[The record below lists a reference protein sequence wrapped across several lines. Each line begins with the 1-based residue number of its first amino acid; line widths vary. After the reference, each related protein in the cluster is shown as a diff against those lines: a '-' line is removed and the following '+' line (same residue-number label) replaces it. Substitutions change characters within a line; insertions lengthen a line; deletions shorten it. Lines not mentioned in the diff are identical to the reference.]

1 MPEDAPTPIDVE
13 HWRGRLAALAER
25 HGVPGAQLGILRL
38 GADGG
43 EEVAESAYGVL
54 HTGTGHAVEIGSVF
68 QIGSITKV
76 WTATVVMGLVDE
88 GLLSLDTPVV
98 EVLPEFGLADPEH
111 AERITVRHLLNHT
124 SGIDGDLFTDTG
136 RGDDALERYVERLR
150 DSEPTHPLGA
160 TFSYCNSGFPLLGRI
175 IEKLTGRVWDE
186 AMRER
191 LYTPLGLARAGI
203 LPEEA
208 LLYGAAVGH
217 VRGLPDA
224 VPAPVWG
231 LPRSM
236 GPAGL
241 VHANAGD
248 VLAFAAMHLRGGRT
262 VGGERVLSP
271 ESVEAMTGHS
281 VDLPE
286 PDTLGDSWG
295 LGWIRYGWGGHRL
308 VGHDGNT
315 IGQSAFLRLLPEAG
329 LAVTLLTNGG
339 QARDLYQELYAEVFD
354 EVAGVRIRP
363 APVPVSDPEPESG
376 SGFVAEAE
384 DLPLLGTY
392 RNAVQRLEVRG
403 TGERLVLRVVDLSGL
418 PGIEPEP
425 PKAHPLAPRG
435 ESAYLFRPEEQRTW
449 VPVTFYALESG
460 HEYVHVGGRALPLV
474 EGEGLTR

>member
-1 MPEDAPTPIDVE
+1 MTTHTHRPIDID
-13 HWRGRLAALAER
+13 HWRERLAALAER

-38 GADGG
+38 GTDGDD
-43 EEVAESAYGVL
+43 EVVEVAHGVL
-54 HTGTGHAVEIGSVF
+54 NVGTGHAVDTGSVF

-76 WTATVVMGLVDE
+76 WTATVVLGLVDE
-88 GLLSLDTPVV
+88 GLLSLETPVV

-111 AERITVRHLLNHT
+111 AARITVRHLLNHT

-191 LYTPLGLARAGI
+191 LYTPLGLTRAGT

-208 LLYGAAVGH
+208 VLHGAAVGH
-217 VRGLPDA
+217 VVDPTGA
-224 VPAPVWG
+224 VPVPVWG
-231 LPRSM
+231 ITRSM

-241 VHANAGD
+241 VHANAAD
-248 VLAFAAMHLRGGRT
+248 VLTFAAAHLRGGRT
-262 VGGERVLSP
+262 AGGERVLSS
-271 ESVEAMTGHS
+271 ESAEAMTRHS
-281 VDLPE
+281 VDLPD

-295 LGWIRYGWGGHRL
+295 LGWIRYGWDGYRL

-315 IGQSAFLRLLPEAG
+315 IGQSAFLRLFPEAG

-339 QARDLYQELYAEVFD
+339 QARDLYQELYAEVFE
-354 EVAGVRIRP
+354 EVARVRIRP
-363 APVPVSDPEPESG
+363 APVPAVEPG
-376 SGFVAEAE
+376 PVADAE
-384 DLPLLGTY
+384 DLPLLGAY

-403 TGERLVLRVVDLSGL
+403 TGERLVLRVVDLGGL
-418 PGIEPEP
+418 TGIAPEP
-425 PKAHPLAPRG
+425 PKAHPLAPLR
-435 ESAYLFRPEEQRTW
+435 ENAYLFRPEEQRTW
-449 VPVTFYALESG
+449 VPVTFYALEPG